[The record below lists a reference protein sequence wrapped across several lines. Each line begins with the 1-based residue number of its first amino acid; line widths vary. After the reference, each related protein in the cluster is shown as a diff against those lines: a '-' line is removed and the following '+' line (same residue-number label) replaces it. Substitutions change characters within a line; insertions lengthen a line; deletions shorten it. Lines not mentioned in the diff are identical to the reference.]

1 MLQERLLLLLFE
13 YVTINH
19 ILNCYSKE
27 SDSKNGFKEVPEV

>member
-27 SDSKNGFKEVPEV
+27 SNSKNGFKEVPEV